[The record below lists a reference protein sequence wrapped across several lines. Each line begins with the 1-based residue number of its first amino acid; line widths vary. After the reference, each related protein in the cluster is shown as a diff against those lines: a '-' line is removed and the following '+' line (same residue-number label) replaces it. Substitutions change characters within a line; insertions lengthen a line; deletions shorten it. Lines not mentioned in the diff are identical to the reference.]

1 LFLLFNKLHLL
12 LATPYALLEHNFT
25 FQSSWVVCDEDNN
38 IVVIV
43 LTVKDLK
50 HLP

>member
-1 LFLLFNKLHLL
+1 MI
-12 LATPYALLEHNFT
+12 
-25 FQSSWVVCDEDNN
+25 SVVSILGVTGDEDNN
-38 IVVIV
+38 IVAIV